1 MRSRE
6 PVLRAALSL
15 DRFVANRSRTR
26 TRLTMSSHMGSRTTQ
41 PRTPAIDADQLTPA
55 VASAGSVADTDV
67 AVFSR
72 EVTPGA
78 RASSGAEVEQTYG
91 LEELLVST
99 TDLEGH
105 ILFSNSVFDRVSGYR
120 REELVGR
127 PHNIVRHPDMPRS
140 VFKIFWERL
149 QRGDRAVAYV
159 KNRARDGSF
168 HWVVAVAGPV
178 PGGYASVHLRP
189 STPYFA
195 TAQEIYAE
203 LLALERTVENGDVGR
218 REDAIRASSVR
229 LGKLLAEAGFPDYQ
243 AFMYTLLPAEVDARE
258 QQLAGMSDAPGRPSD
273 DEGNRLQDVFDGST
287 GVGETLSRLACGLR
301 PYGELGARLSSKSKF
316 MPDLSDGIR
325 VFSLNAML
333 AASRLR
339 EGATIGA
346 VANILG
352 RRSDEA
358 GPVIASLSAELL
370 QTEALMRQMNF
381 RIAAGKLQVEMVENI
396 LTEVAGEPDRLAEA
410 SGQLAALAGAVA
422 DSVGRL
428 CHSQSV
434 LDQHLDAFGEA
445 CVTLVRHLRVLQ
457 ALVVNGR
464 IEASHLSGA
473 DDVVQLFAE
482 IGQRVQAATA
492 EMRDFAE
499 AMRGRPVRQ
508 NAQEQ
513 AAQAEMAKLQAAI
526 SALGNGS
533 TA

>member
-1 MRSRE
+1 
-6 PVLRAALSL
+6 
-15 DRFVANRSRTR
+15 
-26 TRLTMSSHMGSRTTQ
+26 MSGRTQ
-41 PRTPAIDADQLTPA
+41 PRTLAIDADQIAARVAPVDSVAVTDAAVSSREA
-55 VASAGSVADTDV
+55 VA
-67 AVFSR
+67 
-72 EVTPGA
+72 GA
-78 RASSGAEVEQTYG
+78 RASSDAEVEQTYG

-99 TDLEGH
+99 TDLKGH
-105 ILFSNSVFDRVSGYR
+105 ILFSNSVFDRLSGYR
-120 REELVGR
+120 GEELLGR
-127 PHNIVRHPDMPRS
+127 AHNIVRHPDMPRS
-140 VFKIFWERL
+140 VFQVFWERL

-195 TAQEIYAE
+195 VAREIYPE
-203 LLALERTVENGDVGR
+203 LLALERTVENGDVSH
-218 REDAIRASSVR
+218 REDAIRASSMR
-229 LGKLLAEAGFPDYQ
+229 LGELLAEAGFPDYQ

-258 QQLAGMSDAPGRPSD
+258 HRLAGTPGSPSRTSSDQAG
-273 DEGNRLQDVFDGST
+273 RLQDVFDGCA
-287 GVGETLSRLACGLR
+287 GVGETLGRLACGLQ
-301 PYGELGARLSSKSKF
+301 PYSELGACLSSKSKF
-316 MPDLSDGIR
+316 MADLSDGIR
-325 VFSLNAML
+325 LFSLNAML

-346 VANILG
+346 VAKILG

-358 GPVIASLSAELL
+358 GPVIASLSTELL

-396 LTEVAGEPDRLAEA
+396 LAEVADEPDRLAEA
-410 SGQLAALAGAVA
+410 SGQIAALAGAVA

-428 CHSQSV
+428 CHSQSI
-434 LDQHLDAFGEA
+434 LDRHLDAFGEA
-445 CVTLVRHLRVLQ
+445 CVVLVRHLRVLQ

-482 IGQRVQAATA
+482 IGQRVEAATD

-499 AMRGRPVRQ
+499 AMRGRPARQ
-508 NAQEQ
+508 IAQEQ
-513 AAQAEMAKLQAAI
+513 AAQAEMSTLQVAI
-526 SALGNGS
+526 SALAKNS